1 MLTKC
6 LATISLDYFTV
17 GPTFVISSCVVPSK
31 KLYYFSVIFI
41 FLFVSSSC
49 VLLNFQGTWVTRYHQ
64 ALSGQQ
70 TETADSKRSRSLVSI
85 VFKPQQFFE
94 FLALDSSECQ

>member
-49 VLLNFQGTWVTRYHQ
+49 VLLNF
-64 ALSGQQ
+64 
-70 TETADSKRSRSLVSI
+70 
-85 VFKPQQFFE
+85 
-94 FLALDSSECQ
+94 